1 MFAVDRRTKLLTLGA
16 MCFALFMAMLDN
28 TVVNVALPNIQRHLG
43 SGVSGLQWIIDAYT
57 LVFASLM
64 LSGGT
69 LGDIFGRKRF
79 FLIGLSVFTTGSLL
93 CGVAPSLAILIAG
106 RAVQGLGAAAL
117 MPGTLSIL
125 TNTFHDPRERA
136 QAIGIWA
143 GVSGL
148 ALALGPLVGGALV
161 DRFGWQ
167 SVFFLNV
174 PIGVIALAVALLAV
188 TESKNPEGRR
198 LDLPGQALAIVA
210 LGSLTYALIEANNYG
225 WTSATIVALFVTAA
239 VAGVAFLWVEMR
251 SSSPMLQLKF
261 FRNPT
266 FAAAAAC
273 AGIISFGMF
282 GMFFFMTLFFQSV
295 QGYTPFQAGLRTMPA
310 TGMIVIVAPL
320 AGRLAGRIGSKLP
333 MAVGLALN
341 AASMIIFTSIDAGT
355 SYSHIWPPLLLAGV
369 GMALVMTP
377 MTAAV
382 MSAVP
387 RERAGMASATSN
399 ASREV
404 GGVFGIA
411 LLGAIVTRIFSRDLA
426 RSIAALHMPAAI
438 RDMIVSQASHG
449 AEQAAATAVPAG
461 LNGAALHAA
470 AGASFVA
477 GMHAAMVVAAV
488 ALAAGSVGAAIF
500 VCGRPKKAAAPVPT
514 APDAETAGR
523 ASSL

>member
-28 TVVNVALPNIQRHLG
+28 TVVNVALPSIQRHLG

-57 LVFASLM
+57 LVFASFM
-64 LSGGT
+64 LTGGT

-79 FLIGLSVFTTGSLL
+79 FLIGLSVFTAGSLL
-93 CGVAPSLAILIAG
+93 CGLAPSLSVLIVG

-117 MPGTLSIL
+117 LPGTLSIL

-174 PIGVIALAVALLAV
+174 PIGIVALVVALLAV
-188 TESKNPEGRR
+188 RESRSPEGRR

-225 WTSATIVALFVTAA
+225 WTSPTILGLFATAA
-239 VAGVAFLWVEMR
+239 LAMAVFLRVEFH
-251 SSSPMLQLKF
+251 SPSPMLQLKF

-266 FAAAAAC
+266 FAAAVAC

-282 GMFFFMTLFFQSV
+282 GMFFFMSLFFQSV
-295 QGYTPFQAGLRTMPA
+295 QGYTPFQAGLRTLPA

-320 AGRLAGRIGSKLP
+320 AGRMAGRIGSKAP
-333 MAVGLALN
+333 MAVGLAMN
-341 AASMIIFTSIDAGT
+341 AVAMCIFTTIDAGT
-355 SYSHIWPPLLLAGV
+355 SYAHIWPPLVLAGV
-369 GMALVMTP
+369 GMSLVMTP

-382 MSAVP
+382 MGAVP

-411 LLGAIVTRIFSRDLA
+411 LLGAIVTHIFSRDLG
-426 RSIAALHMPAAI
+426 RSIAALHLPPALK
-438 RDMIVSQASHG
+438 DVIVTRASHG
-449 AEQAAATAVPAG
+449 AEQAAATALPPGV
-461 LNGAALHAA
+461 NGAALHAA

-488 ALAAGSVGAAIF
+488 ALAAGSLAAAIF
-500 VCGRPKKAAAPVPT
+500 VHGGRPQQAEAPTPAAAE
-514 APDAETAGR
+514 AEMVSATER
-523 ASSL
+523 